1 MADNQGSIDTIL
13 GPTSFDDL
21 EKSWVIYA
29 HGAWI
34 DKSMQ
39 LTPLQKLIPHIAQP
53 LWDHDLFE
61 IAADCWTE
69 LLNTCPPFFTPE
81 NLVQL
86 VGFLTS
92 QRANNLM
99 SLLIKGDYEADA
111 VAFSRLLLA
120 YSDVSIQDLAKHP
133 ESPSVQILM
142 RFLIQLLAYEGFA
155 GVEDDICTPTVEFW
169 QAYTEYLIDSTAE
182 NQMEPWMNDARQYVV
197 EVVEQCWRKIR
208 MPPQEVYAEW
218 NSDAKGEFKVF
229 RTDVVDLLQSA
240 YVLLGTS
247 LFDRFTNLALEALQN
262 HAWLHLEA
270 TLFCL
275 NALAESISGDDVVDA
290 TLSALFGSELFPSM
304 MNDTLGIPY
313 STQQTAVTI
322 ITSFTAFF
330 ERHTQY
336 LPAMLTFLFNS
347 VRTSALAGVAAKAIQ
362 STCDSCRHSLV
373 WEVSTFL
380 QQYDNLLLWED
391 LETVA
396 KERIIGAI
404 AAIVQ
409 AIPSEKDKLESISKL
424 LDFVEQDVQACL
436 ELAKNDAPVGAEE
449 KGLCALS
456 CLISMGKYLEEPD
469 DKTIDLEFKPPGQDE
484 LYMPTIW
491 TPFQQRIAHNMN
503 AVGKAL
509 GPDNGAVVEAICQVF
524 RTGFK
529 ENFPGPFVFG
539 PNFIEDYITSTNLH
553 TPRLDYALSTAG
565 AMLSAHSRAGTTM
578 INRSATRF
586 LIHLFQLIAEMGCK
600 SFPCGQA

>member
-1 MADNQGSIDTIL
+1 M
-13 GPTSFDDL
+13 
-21 EKSWVIYA
+21 
-29 HGAWI
+29 
-34 DKSMQ
+34 
-39 LTPLQKLIPHIAQP
+39 
-53 LWDHDLFE
+53 FE
-61 IAADCWTE
+61 VAADCWTE
-69 LLNTCPPFFTPE
+69 LLNTFPPFFTPE
-81 NLVQL
+81 NMVQL

-92 QRANNLM
+92 QRAHNLM

-120 YSDVSIQDLAKHP
+120 YSDVSIQDLAKQP
-133 ESPSVQILM
+133 DSPSVQILM
-142 RFLIQLLAYEGFA
+142 RFLVQLLAYEGFA
-155 GVEDDICTPTVEFW
+155 GAEDDVCAPAIEFW
-169 QAYTEYLIDSTAE
+169 QAYTEFLIDSTAE
-182 NQMEPWMNDARQYVV
+182 NQLEPWMDNARQYVV
-197 EVVEQCWRKIR
+197 QVVEQCWRKIR
-208 MPPQEVYAEW
+208 MPSEEVYAEW
-218 NSDAKGEFKVF
+218 TSDAKGEFKAF

-247 LFDRFTNLALEALQN
+247 IFARFADLALEALQN
-262 HAWLHLEA
+262 HAWLLVEA

-290 TLSALFGSELFPSM
+290 TLSTLFGSELFPTM
-304 MNDTLGIPY
+304 MNDALDIPY
-313 STQQTAVTI
+313 TTQQTAVTI
-322 ITSFTAFF
+322 IISFTGFF
-330 ERHTQY
+330 ERHTQH
-336 LPAMLTFLFNS
+336 LPAMLTFLFHS
-347 VRTSALAGVAAKAIQ
+347 VRTTALAGVAAKAIQ

-380 QQYDNLLLWED
+380 QQYNDLLLWED

-409 AIPSEKDKLESISKL
+409 AVPSAEDKIESISKL
-424 LDFVEQDVQACL
+424 LDFVEQDVQMCL
-436 ELAKNDAPVGAEE
+436 EFAENNAPVGAEE

-469 DKTIDLEFKPPGQDE
+469 DKTIDLEFQPPGQDE

-491 TPFQQRIAHNMN
+491 TPAQQRMAQNMD

-509 GPDNGAVVEAICQVF
+509 GTNNGAVVEAICQVF

-529 ENFPGPFVFG
+529 EKFPGPFVFG
-539 PNFIEDYITSTNLH
+539 PNVVENYITSTNLQ

-565 AMLSAHSRAGTTM
+565 AMLSAHTRAGTTM

-586 LIHLFQLIAEMGCK
+586 LIHLFHLTAAMGCK
-600 SFPCGQA
+600 SFPYGQA